1 MENVGMHGLR
11 NLIILRKSDYWNLQR
26 YNFFPFFTWE
36 DGQHFRF
43 HLDPDMIKEVGGLRA
58 SIKCRILSSKDSVHF
73 NHSSVTSINELN
85 RFNVIEKMETIVP
98 FPIPSSLEDFID
110 KIGALS
116 GVSPSG
122 TAKSVLIKAADS
134 SFDILSIT
142 KADYASGMYKIF
154 NVSDPDR
161 AAYTT
166 TATLSYLREIGRPMK
181 NLYNHLNP
189 ADVKEEFDKIV
200 MWGSKLANHVETTD
214 YELIEAE
221 LFQHP
226 SHDLDPEML
235 YEILTNFRNFFW
247 RQLRIQ
253 MRKQN

>member
-1 MENVGMHGLR
+1 MADLLSGGKSVEFYTPRMFK
-11 NLIILRKSDYWNLQR
+11 RKAVY
-26 YNFFPFFTWE
+26 
-36 DGQHFRF
+36 
-43 HLDPDMIKEVGGLRA
+43 
-58 SIKCRILSSKDSVHF
+58 
-73 NHSSVTSINELN
+73 LN
-85 RFNVIEKMETIVP
+85 KSNTKWIEIGVVP
-98 FPIPSSLEDFID
+98 GEEFLPVAYFCGKGCQVQIPCSLEDFID

-253 MRKQN
+253 MKKQN